1 MNTTATAIASAVRS
15 GELDPVRV
23 VEDTLTRIAA
33 TDGLV
38 GAFRR
43 VRTSEARAEAAA
55 LRDRADLPRLPLA
68 GVPIAVKDVVE
79 VSGDYASWG
88 SAGADSTPAASDH
101 DVVRRLRAAGA
112 IVVGITRVPELCIWP
127 MSDDPDGT
135 ARTPWEPSYS
145 AGGSS
150 GGSAAAVAAGMV
162 PVAHGTDGLGSVRLP
177 AAMCGL
183 VGVKPGTGVVP
194 DPDAASWF
202 GMSVHGALATTSED
216 AALLLG
222 VLANSPP
229 LAETSAPDRCRIALS
244 TQLPALPVP
253 APARLRGAVHELGQ
267 TLAATGHAV
276 TSAAPRYSI
285 SSMLGLLTRWTA
297 GPAEQATTMRRT
309 ALQPRTRTHVRIGEE
324 VRARGVLRDSTP
336 ASWRAR
342 AAEFF
347 TNHDVLATPM
357 LAMSPP
363 KARRWHRLPW
373 LANVVQSVGVAGFAG
388 LWNLAGYPA
397 LTVPFGHYSSGL
409 PIGVQLVAAEG
420 REDLLLRLAAELEQL
435 RPWQRPQAAA
445 GH

>member
-1 MNTTATAIASAVRS
+1 
-15 GELDPVRV
+15 
-23 VEDTLTRIAA
+23 
-33 TDGLV
+33 
-38 GAFRR
+38 
-43 VRTSEARAEAAA
+43 
-55 LRDRADLPRLPLA
+55 
-68 GVPIAVKDVVE
+68 
-79 VSGDYASWG
+79 
-88 SAGADSTPAASDH
+88 
-101 DVVRRLRAAGA
+101 
-112 IVVGITRVPELCIWP
+112 
-127 MSDDPDGT
+127 
-135 ARTPWEPSYS
+135 
-145 AGGSS
+145 
-150 GGSAAAVAAGMV
+150 
-162 PVAHGTDGLGSVRLP
+162 VRLP

-222 VLANSPP
+222 VLANSPL
-229 LAETSAPDRCRIALS
+229 LAETSAPERGRIALS
-244 TQLPALPVP
+244 TQLPALPGP
-253 APARLRGAVHELGQ
+253 APARRRSAVHEMGEA
-267 TLAATGHAV
+267 LAATGHAV

-357 LAMSPP
+357 LALSPP

-373 LANVVQSVGVAGFAG
+373 LANVVQSVGVAGF
-388 LWNLAGYPA
+388 
-397 LTVPFGHYSSGL
+397 
-409 PIGVQLVAAEG
+409 
-420 REDLLLRLAAELEQL
+420 
-435 RPWQRPQAAA
+435 
-445 GH
+445 